1 MKTHLCNSLLSGVSG
16 ISKMAL
22 ISVLM
27 SKISLLQYRRVIRSN
42 LSSAPSDSTVSDIE
56 TAGVEPE
63 LP

>member
-1 MKTHLCNSLLSGVSG
+1 MKTYLYNSLFSGVSG
-16 ISKMAL
+16 LSKMAL

-27 SKISLLQYRRVIRSN
+27 SKTSLLQYRHVIHSN
-42 LSSAPSDSTVSDIE
+42 LSSAPSDSTASDIE